1 MKIYLNFSNP
11 LYVSS
16 GYDPDKIKFVVR
28 NPYVFQSLTTNVTI
42 KMNYTDSANMPSLA
56 KSDEEAAMIM
66 NIGSSTK
73 DSMMLTLVIPFI
85 FMIFMT
91 LSMNRVWSLYL
102 ML

>member
-1 MKIYLNFSNP
+1 
-11 LYVSS
+11 
-16 GYDPDKIKFVVR
+16 
-28 NPYVFQSLTTNVTI
+28 
-42 KMNYTDSANMPSLA
+42 MNYTDSANMPSLA
-56 KSDEEAAMIM
+56 KSDKEAAMIM

-73 DSMMLTLVIPFI
+73 ESMMLTLSIPFI